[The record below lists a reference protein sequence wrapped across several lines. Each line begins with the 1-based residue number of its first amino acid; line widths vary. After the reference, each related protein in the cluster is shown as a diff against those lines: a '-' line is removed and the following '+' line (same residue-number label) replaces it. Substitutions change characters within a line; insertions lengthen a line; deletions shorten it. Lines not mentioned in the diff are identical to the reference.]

1 MGYKVLRYINNKTK
15 PTQKIRQFTQSPS
28 TNIQSPSSIRKRSSA
43 IRHKKLQK
51 SSSCCY
57 SNQFISQIEIIIFTL
72 ICLVI
77 MIPIDRI
84 GVDCTMLDSRI
95 RMNNNFEVNE
105 WIEDDLVGDSDNQF
119 VERGDDNID
128 MDRLQNIIIQ
138 GLNLTRIPDV
148 SKVSFF

>member
-1 MGYKVLRYINNKTK
+1 MGYKALRYINNKTK
-15 PTQKIRQFTQSPS
+15 PTQTIRQFTQSPS
-28 TNIQSPSSIRKRSSA
+28 TNFKSPSSIRKRSSA
-43 IRHKKLQK
+43 IRQKNTQK
-51 SSSCCY
+51 SSSCCF
-57 SNQFISQIEIIIFTL
+57 SHQFISPIEIIIFTL

-119 VERGDDNID
+119 VERSDDNID

-148 SKVSFF
+148 SKVS